1 MYIVIY
7 VLLFIVLF
15 ALLPRVCWTRV
26 LLEDTSSFRFGYICR
41 AWLMGAVSSEVHG
54 EEPSWNQQMK
64 ELPSCCT
71 VRLVLWADM
80 SGVRF
85 GDVVSC
91 VS

>member
-1 MYIVIY
+1 
-7 VLLFIVLF
+7 
-15 ALLPRVCWTRV
+15 
-26 LLEDTSSFRFGYICR
+26 
-41 AWLMGAVSSEVHG
+41 MGAVSSEVHG